1 MRVIDPTVEW
11 TADAVGLVQR
21 LYLRNQF
28 HKACLL
34 EYMAKLVSGI
44 S

>member
-21 LYLRNQF
+21 LCLRNYCVRQAYLDALRNSCGYF
-28 HKACLL
+28 
-34 EYMAKLVSGI
+34 
-44 S
+44 

>member
-21 LYLRNQF
+21 LCLRNEF
-28 HKACLL
+28 RNASK
-34 EYMAKLVSGI
+34 
-44 S
+44 